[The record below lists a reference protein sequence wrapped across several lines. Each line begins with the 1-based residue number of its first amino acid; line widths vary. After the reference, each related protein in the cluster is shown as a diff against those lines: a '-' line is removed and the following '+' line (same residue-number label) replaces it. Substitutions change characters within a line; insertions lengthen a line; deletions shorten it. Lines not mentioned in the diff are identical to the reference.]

1 MRAFAAWLRQQ
12 FQTIARSPDEGELN
26 RWSVIYR
33 LYRGIPAGMLRMPV
47 SRFHR
52 VSRAGDEQQH
62 DCHFYKY
69 NDVID
74 VRRLANSD
82 HEQQRNNRNDDDRW
96 QIEDGRD
103 LCSIR

>member
-47 SRFHR
+47 SRFFLSS
-52 VSRAGDEQQH
+52 V
-62 DCHFYKY
+62 
-69 NDVID
+69 
-74 VRRLANSD
+74 VR
-82 HEQQRNNRNDDDRW
+82 
-96 QIEDGRD
+96 
-103 LCSIR
+103 